1 MAENMTFLPRKDL
14 LSLEELGT
22 LCESF
27 IKRGIKKIRITG
39 GEPLVR
45 RDLMSFINKLS
56 KHRISG
62 KLDEITL
69 TTNGTLL
76 SRYAKELK
84 LYGVE
89 RINISLDTLDPIVFT
104 KLTRRNALEAVLKGI
119 DTALEAGIKV
129 KINTVALKD
138 VNDREIPSL
147 IEWAHNKNM
156 DITLIEVMPLG
167 DIDEDRV
174 DQYIPLNAIRD
185 NLEQRFTLNNVP
197 LRTGG
202 PARYVKIKETGG
214 ILGMITPLTNN
225 FCAGCN
231 RVRVTCTGQIY
242 TCLGHGHKLDLRAA
256 IRGDNSDA
264 ELERLLGIAMR
275 EKPEKHFFDISER
288 GAKPYCCASYVSHWR
303 VIRVVD
309 CKKKR
314 IVIVGSGFAGLGMA
328 SRLLE
333 KGIDDFVILEKS
345 EGVGGTW
352 RYNTYPGAECD
363 IASMLYSF
371 SFAPNPAWDFKWAKQ
386 PQILNYLEKFTND
399 RDLNK
404 YIKFGRSSY

>member
-45 RDLMSFINKLS
+45 RDLMSLIHKLS

-84 LYGVE
+84 LCGVE

-104 KLTRRNALEAVLKGI
+104 KLTRRNALEAVLRGI

-129 KINTVALKD
+129 KINTVALKG
-138 VNDREIPSL
+138 VNDSEIPRL
-147 IEWAHNKNM
+147 IEWAHNKSM

-185 NLEQRFTLNNVP
+185 NLEQRFTLNTVP

-275 EKPEKHFFDISER
+275 EKPEKHFFNISER
-288 GAKPYCCASYVSHWR
+288 GAKPTVARHMSVT
-303 VIRVVD
+303 
-309 CKKKR
+309 
-314 IVIVGSGFAGLGMA
+314 
-328 SRLLE
+328 
-333 KGIDDFVILEKS
+333 
-345 EGVGGTW
+345 GG
-352 RYNTYPGAECD
+352 
-363 IASMLYSF
+363 
-371 SFAPNPAWDFKWAKQ
+371 
-386 PQILNYLEKFTND
+386 
-399 RDLNK
+399 
-404 YIKFGRSSY
+404 

>member
-1 MAENMTFLPRKDL
+1 MTQQLIDSFGREITYLRLSVTDRCDLRCTYCMAENMTFLPRKDL
-14 LSLEELGT
+14 LSLEELAT

-45 RDLMSFINKLS
+45 RDLMSFIHKLS

-104 KLTRRNALEAVLKGI
+104 KLTRRNALDAVLKGI

-129 KINTVALKD
+129 KINTVALKG

-147 IEWAHNKNM
+147 IEWAHNKSM

-202 PARYVKIKETGG
+202 PARYAKIRETGG

-225 FCAGCN
+225 FCASCN

-256 IRGDNSDA
+256 IRGENSDA
-264 ELERLLGIAMR
+264 ELERLLGVAMR

-288 GAKPYCCASYVSHWR
+288 GAKPTVARHMSVT
-303 VIRVVD
+303 
-309 CKKKR
+309 
-314 IVIVGSGFAGLGMA
+314 
-328 SRLLE
+328 
-333 KGIDDFVILEKS
+333 
-345 EGVGGTW
+345 GG
-352 RYNTYPGAECD
+352 
-363 IASMLYSF
+363 
-371 SFAPNPAWDFKWAKQ
+371 
-386 PQILNYLEKFTND
+386 
-399 RDLNK
+399 
-404 YIKFGRSSY
+404 

>member
-1 MAENMTFLPRKDL
+1 MTQQLIDSFGREITYLRLSVTDRCDLRCTYCMAENMTFLPRKDL

-45 RDLMSFINKLS
+45 RDLMSFIYKLS

-62 KLDEITL
+62 NLDEITL

-76 SRYAKELK
+76 SRYAKDLK
-84 LYGVE
+84 LCGVE

-129 KINTVALKD
+129 KINTVALKG

-147 IEWAHNKNM
+147 IEWAHNKCM

-256 IRGDNSDA
+256 IRGENSDA
-264 ELERLLGIAMR
+264 ELERLLGVAMR

-288 GAKPYCCASYVSHWR
+288 GAKPTVARHMSVT
-303 VIRVVD
+303 
-309 CKKKR
+309 
-314 IVIVGSGFAGLGMA
+314 
-328 SRLLE
+328 
-333 KGIDDFVILEKS
+333 
-345 EGVGGTW
+345 GG
-352 RYNTYPGAECD
+352 
-363 IASMLYSF
+363 
-371 SFAPNPAWDFKWAKQ
+371 
-386 PQILNYLEKFTND
+386 
-399 RDLNK
+399 
-404 YIKFGRSSY
+404 

>member
-1 MAENMTFLPRKDL
+1 MTQQLIDSFGREITYLRLSVTDRCDLRCTYCMAENMTFLPRKDL

-45 RDLMSFINKLS
+45 RDLMSFMHKLS

-84 LYGVE
+84 LCGVE

-104 KLTRRNALEAVLKGI
+104 KLTRRNALDAVLKGI

-138 VNDREIPSL
+138 VNDREIPRL

-185 NLEQRFTLNNVP
+185 NLEHRFTLNNVP

-202 PARYVKIKETGG
+202 PARYAKVKETGG

-288 GAKPYCCASYVSHWR
+288 GAKPTVARHMSVT
-303 VIRVVD
+303 
-309 CKKKR
+309 
-314 IVIVGSGFAGLGMA
+314 
-328 SRLLE
+328 
-333 KGIDDFVILEKS
+333 
-345 EGVGGTW
+345 GG
-352 RYNTYPGAECD
+352 
-363 IASMLYSF
+363 
-371 SFAPNPAWDFKWAKQ
+371 
-386 PQILNYLEKFTND
+386 
-399 RDLNK
+399 
-404 YIKFGRSSY
+404 

>member
-1 MAENMTFLPRKDL
+1 MAQQLIDSFGREITYLRLSVTDRCDLRCTYCMAENMTFLPRKDL

-45 RDLMSFINKLS
+45 RDLMSFIHKLS

-84 LYGVE
+84 LNGVE

-104 KLTRRNALEAVLKGI
+104 KLTRRNALDAVLKGI

-129 KINTVALKD
+129 KINTVALKG
-138 VNDREIPSL
+138 VNDTEIPSL
-147 IEWAHNKNM
+147 IEWAHNKSM

-202 PARYVKIKETGG
+202 PARYAKIRETGG

-225 FCAGCN
+225 FCASCN

-256 IRGDNSDA
+256 IRGENSDA
-264 ELERLLGIAMR
+264 ELERLLGVAMR

-288 GAKPYCCASYVSHWR
+288 GAKPTVARHMSVT
-303 VIRVVD
+303 
-309 CKKKR
+309 
-314 IVIVGSGFAGLGMA
+314 
-328 SRLLE
+328 
-333 KGIDDFVILEKS
+333 
-345 EGVGGTW
+345 GG
-352 RYNTYPGAECD
+352 
-363 IASMLYSF
+363 
-371 SFAPNPAWDFKWAKQ
+371 
-386 PQILNYLEKFTND
+386 
-399 RDLNK
+399 
-404 YIKFGRSSY
+404 

>member
-1 MAENMTFLPRKDL
+1 MTQQLIDSFGREITYLRLSVTDRCDLRCTYCMAENMTFLPRKDL
-14 LSLEELGT
+14 LSLEELAT

-45 RDLMSFINKLS
+45 RDLMSFMNKLS

-84 LYGVE
+84 LCGVE

-104 KLTRRNALEAVLKGI
+104 KLTRRNALDAVLKGI
-119 DTALEAGIKV
+119 DAALEAGIKV
-129 KINTVALKD
+129 KINTVALKG
-138 VNDREIPSL
+138 VNDSEIPRL
-147 IEWAHNKNM
+147 IEWAHNKSM

-185 NLEQRFTLNNVP
+185 NLEHRFTLNNVP

-202 PARYVKIKETGG
+202 PARYAKVKETGG

-288 GAKPYCCASYVSHWR
+288 GAKPTVARHMSVT
-303 VIRVVD
+303 
-309 CKKKR
+309 
-314 IVIVGSGFAGLGMA
+314 
-328 SRLLE
+328 
-333 KGIDDFVILEKS
+333 
-345 EGVGGTW
+345 GG
-352 RYNTYPGAECD
+352 
-363 IASMLYSF
+363 
-371 SFAPNPAWDFKWAKQ
+371 
-386 PQILNYLEKFTND
+386 
-399 RDLNK
+399 
-404 YIKFGRSSY
+404 

>member
-1 MAENMTFLPRKDL
+1 MTQQLIDSFGREITYLRLSVTDRCDLRCTYCMAENMTFLPRKDL

-45 RDLMSFINKLS
+45 RDLMSFIHKLS

-84 LYGVE
+84 LCGVE

-104 KLTRRNALEAVLKGI
+104 KLTRRNALEAVLRGI

-129 KINTVALKD
+129 KINTVALKG
-138 VNDREIPSL
+138 VNDREIPRL

-202 PARYVKIKETGG
+202 PARYAIVKETGG

-256 IRGDNSDA
+256 IRGDNSDT

-288 GAKPYCCASYVSHWR
+288 GAKPTVARHMSVT
-303 VIRVVD
+303 
-309 CKKKR
+309 
-314 IVIVGSGFAGLGMA
+314 
-328 SRLLE
+328 
-333 KGIDDFVILEKS
+333 
-345 EGVGGTW
+345 GG
-352 RYNTYPGAECD
+352 
-363 IASMLYSF
+363 
-371 SFAPNPAWDFKWAKQ
+371 
-386 PQILNYLEKFTND
+386 
-399 RDLNK
+399 
-404 YIKFGRSSY
+404 

>member
-1 MAENMTFLPRKDL
+1 MTQQLIDSFGREITYLRLSVTDRCDLRCTYCMAENMTFLPRKDL

-45 RDLMSFINKLS
+45 RDLMSFIHKLS

-84 LYGVE
+84 LCGVE

-104 KLTRRNALEAVLKGI
+104 KLTRRNALEAVLRGI
-119 DTALEAGIKV
+119 DTALESGIKV
-129 KINTVALKD
+129 KINTVALKG
-138 VNDREIPSL
+138 VNDSEIPRL
-147 IEWAHNKNM
+147 IEWAHNKSM

-202 PARYVKIKETGG
+202 PARYAKVKETGG

-275 EKPEKHFFDISER
+275 EKPEKHFFNISER
-288 GAKPYCCASYVSHWR
+288 GAKPTVARHMSVT
-303 VIRVVD
+303 
-309 CKKKR
+309 
-314 IVIVGSGFAGLGMA
+314 
-328 SRLLE
+328 
-333 KGIDDFVILEKS
+333 
-345 EGVGGTW
+345 GG
-352 RYNTYPGAECD
+352 
-363 IASMLYSF
+363 
-371 SFAPNPAWDFKWAKQ
+371 
-386 PQILNYLEKFTND
+386 
-399 RDLNK
+399 
-404 YIKFGRSSY
+404 

>member
-1 MAENMTFLPRKDL
+1 MTQQLIDSFGREITYLRLSVTDRCDLRCTYCMAENMTFLPRKDL
-14 LSLEELGT
+14 LSLEELAT

-45 RDLMSFINKLS
+45 RDLMSFMHKLS

-84 LYGVE
+84 LCGVE

-104 KLTRRNALEAVLKGI
+104 KLTRRNALDAVLKGI

-129 KINTVALKD
+129 KINTVALKG

-147 IEWAHNKNM
+147 IEWAHSKSM

-202 PARYVKIKETGG
+202 PARYAKIKETGG

-256 IRGDNSDA
+256 IRGENSDA
-264 ELERLLGIAMR
+264 ELERLLGVAMR

-288 GAKPYCCASYVSHWR
+288 GAKPTVARHMSVT
-303 VIRVVD
+303 
-309 CKKKR
+309 
-314 IVIVGSGFAGLGMA
+314 
-328 SRLLE
+328 
-333 KGIDDFVILEKS
+333 
-345 EGVGGTW
+345 GG
-352 RYNTYPGAECD
+352 
-363 IASMLYSF
+363 
-371 SFAPNPAWDFKWAKQ
+371 
-386 PQILNYLEKFTND
+386 
-399 RDLNK
+399 
-404 YIKFGRSSY
+404 

>member
-1 MAENMTFLPRKDL
+1 MVQQLIDSFGREITYLRLSVTDRCDLRCTYCMAENMTFLPRKDL
-14 LSLEELGT
+14 LSLEELAT

-45 RDLMSFINKLS
+45 RDLMSFMHKLS

-84 LYGVE
+84 LCGVE

-104 KLTRRNALEAVLKGI
+104 KLTRRNALDAVLKGI

-129 KINTVALKD
+129 KINTVALKG

-147 IEWAHNKNM
+147 IEWAHSKSM

-202 PARYVKIKETGG
+202 PARYAKIKETGG

-264 ELERLLGIAMR
+264 ELERLLGVAMR

-288 GAKPYCCASYVSHWR
+288 GAKPTVARHMSVT
-303 VIRVVD
+303 
-309 CKKKR
+309 
-314 IVIVGSGFAGLGMA
+314 
-328 SRLLE
+328 
-333 KGIDDFVILEKS
+333 
-345 EGVGGTW
+345 GG
-352 RYNTYPGAECD
+352 
-363 IASMLYSF
+363 
-371 SFAPNPAWDFKWAKQ
+371 
-386 PQILNYLEKFTND
+386 
-399 RDLNK
+399 
-404 YIKFGRSSY
+404 

>member
-1 MAENMTFLPRKDL
+1 MTQQLIDSFGREITYLRLSVTDRCDLRCTYCMAENMTFLPRKDL

-45 RDLMSFINKLS
+45 RDLMSFIHKLS

-84 LYGVE
+84 LCGVE

-104 KLTRRNALEAVLKGI
+104 KLTRRNALEAVLRGI

-129 KINTVALKD
+129 KINTVALKG
-138 VNDREIPSL
+138 VNDREIPRL
-147 IEWAHNKNM
+147 IEWAHNKSM

-202 PARYVKIKETGG
+202 PARYAIVKETGG

-288 GAKPYCCASYVSHWR
+288 GAKPTVARHMSVT
-303 VIRVVD
+303 
-309 CKKKR
+309 
-314 IVIVGSGFAGLGMA
+314 
-328 SRLLE
+328 
-333 KGIDDFVILEKS
+333 
-345 EGVGGTW
+345 GG
-352 RYNTYPGAECD
+352 
-363 IASMLYSF
+363 
-371 SFAPNPAWDFKWAKQ
+371 
-386 PQILNYLEKFTND
+386 
-399 RDLNK
+399 
-404 YIKFGRSSY
+404 

>member
-1 MAENMTFLPRKDL
+1 MTQQLIDSFGREITYLRLSVTDRCDLRCTYCMAENMTFLPRKDL

-45 RDLMSFINKLS
+45 RDLMSFMHKLS

-84 LYGVE
+84 LCGVE

-104 KLTRRNALEAVLKGI
+104 KLTRRNALDAVLKGI
-119 DTALEAGIKV
+119 DAALEAGIKV
-129 KINTVALKD
+129 KINTVALKG
-138 VNDREIPSL
+138 VNDSEIPRL
-147 IEWAHNKNM
+147 IEWAHNKSM

-185 NLEQRFTLNNVP
+185 NLEHRFTLNNLP

-202 PARYVKIKETGG
+202 PARYVKVKETGG
-214 ILGMITPLTNN
+214 ILGMITHLTNN

-288 GAKPYCCASYVSHWR
+288 GAKPTVARHMSVT
-303 VIRVVD
+303 
-309 CKKKR
+309 
-314 IVIVGSGFAGLGMA
+314 
-328 SRLLE
+328 
-333 KGIDDFVILEKS
+333 
-345 EGVGGTW
+345 GG
-352 RYNTYPGAECD
+352 
-363 IASMLYSF
+363 
-371 SFAPNPAWDFKWAKQ
+371 
-386 PQILNYLEKFTND
+386 
-399 RDLNK
+399 
-404 YIKFGRSSY
+404 